1 MGNGVNTENAKVY
14 RIILNIVGTRFKL
27 IVQIF
32 DF

>member
-14 RIILNIVGTRFKL
+14 RVILNIIGNIFKL

-32 DF
+32 YS